1 MDVGGL
7 MCRGC
12 GSSNVSFNPK
22 MRLLTC
28 NQCGKEE
35 FYERATLNANGKVV
49 LSRQNAVNFF
59 VDGKY
64 DSAKHYA
71 MEVLNISMD
80 NVPALFIIAYCDEFV
95 DKRNDSIKYFFYQ
108 VKEVALEYD
117 EVQEMINLVK
127 ASAYR
132 LISNEEDIIELF
144 AKNMQSD
151 ERKKDLCTLIDTLC
165 PYFISKRS
173 SMDYLNENLIS
184 MYKELI
190 EHCGIPKTCFALLK
204 SIESN
209 PDSPYSS
216 NSFYLR
222 AKCEYYYEHYIIPIG
237 EILACMKDDELG
249 NKFKNAYET
258 KRNQYKKDAGI

>member
-7 MCRGC
+7 VCRGC
-12 GSSNVSFNPK
+12 GSSNISFNPK

-64 DSAKHYA
+64 DNAKHYA
-71 MEVLNISMD
+71 MDVLNISMD

-117 EVQEMINLVK
+117 EVQEMIKLVK

-132 LISNEEDIIELF
+132 LINYEEDIIELF
-144 AKNMQSD
+144 AKNMQS
-151 ERKKDLCTLIDTLC
+151 EESKNDLCALIDTLC
-165 PYFISKRS
+165 PYFVSKRT
-173 SMDYLNENLIS
+173 SMDYLNDNLIS

-204 SIESN
+204 SIEAN
-209 PDSPYSS
+209 PDSPYVS
-216 NSFYLR
+216 NSFYLK
-222 AKCEYYYEHYIIPIG
+222 AKCKYYYDHYIIPIG
-237 EILACMKDDELG
+237 DIISCMKNDEFG
-249 NKFKNAYET
+249 KKFLNAYEI
-258 KRNQYKKDAGI
+258 KRNQYKKDSNI